1 MVGKVLLQASP
12 AEISA
17 FLLSA
22 VACVCL
28 VVATIRGD
36 TEQMTLLLGL
46 FAVAGP
52 LAPFLRRREPHDEK
66 DD

>member
-12 AEISA
+12 AEIA
-17 FLLSA
+17 ALVLSI
-22 VACVCL
+22 VACICL
-28 VVATIRGD
+28 VTATIRGD

-52 LAPFLRRREPHDEK
+52 LAPLMKRREHPKEEEE
-66 DD
+66 